1 MKIKFTKL
9 IILVTLFISFSC
21 STDDKIKEGD
31 LLNGSWNLSALY
43 GQIPGSEEFSP
54 GEVVWTFSEESNELI
69 VVNNIEQ
76 RLSSLESGTY
86 SYEVLENGES
96 QILYVQEEK
105 IGSIKLQSNLLQIDT
120 GQASDGVLIEFQ
132 R

>member
-1 MKIKFTKL
+1 M
-9 IILVTLFISFSC
+9 
-21 STDDKIKEGD
+21 
-31 LLNGSWNLSALY
+31 SALY

-54 GEVVWTFSEESNELI
+54 GEVVWTFSEERNEL
-69 VVNNIEQ
+69 VVDNNIEQ
-76 RLSSLESGTY
+76 RLSRSLDSGTY
-86 SYEVLENGES
+86 SYEVLDNGES

-120 GQASDGVLIEFQ
+120 GQTSDGVLIEFQ